1 MEQTQLSTL
10 KKRFKSV
17 LMHSIIKI
25 TDQHLFLPW
34 MLPHAPKNDNQ
45 PLMSSLTLLIGISL
59 DAIKTICLRTLRDEA
74 DRAAAFINHET
85 DGDVSSSAAGRGG
98 KIN

>member
-1 MEQTQLSTL
+1 
-10 KKRFKSV
+10 
-17 LMHSIIKI
+17 
-25 TDQHLFLPW
+25 

-45 PLMSSLTLLIGISL
+45 PLMSSLMLLIGISL